1 MRLNWQWKLRVSQTL
16 SDKIAITQL
25 ILHAIAC
32 AFSSQE
38 IYMRSHIP
46 SNFQPRTLGIVLI
59 FSP

>member
-1 MRLNWQWKLRVSQTL
+1 MLDIDVSPFFNLFQ
-16 SDKIAITQL
+16 IQAIRY
-25 ILHAIAC
+25 AIAC
-32 AFSSQE
+32 AFSSEE